1 LVLQCAHC
9 AEDGA
14 LCIFY
19 PGLTWQRMIAT
30 LYNIAQLSG
39 TAGSPNLSF
48 GSFQTENRLQR
59 YGHSKLSSVLGGFQV
74 STVLV
79 IKFALCLYVCRFGA
93 NIQQTQ
99 NLRSNLL
106 CKIVQTLFS
115 FCCVNLTQ
123 ISSKYEIKFRTC
135 WSRSHKLL
143 SQIVL

>member
-1 LVLQCAHC
+1 MVLQCAHC
-9 AEDGA
+9 AEDGP
-14 LCIFY
+14 LRIFY

-39 TAGSPNLSF
+39 TAGSQNLSFGKF

-59 YGHSKLSSVLGGFQV
+59 YGNSKLLSVLGGLQV

-106 CKIVQTLFS
+106 YKIVQTLFS

-123 ISSKYEIKFRTC
+123 ISSEYEIKLSTC
-135 WSRSHKLL
+135 SHKLL